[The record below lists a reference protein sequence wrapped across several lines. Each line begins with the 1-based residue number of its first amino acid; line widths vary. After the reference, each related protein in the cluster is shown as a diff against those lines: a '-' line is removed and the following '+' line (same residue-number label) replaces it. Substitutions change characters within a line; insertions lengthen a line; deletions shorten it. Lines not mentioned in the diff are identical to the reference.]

1 MCLIR
6 ELSLR
11 IFSHMGNFGCILG
24 EKYLVTPHVTW
35 YNGTTSKY
43 FKFASI
49 KFFET
54 NLGVHKIRVNTP
66 YNFQIQIQN
75 CHKETKK
82 INCYANSV
90 ILCFC
95 LFVTLFMLVLYFFY
109 FSICILN
116 LILELL
122 GIVNTRLM
130 NIHKFIKDFVKL
142 VNFIFKECGIMVSC
156 TVWYH

>member
-1 MCLIR
+1 
-6 ELSLR
+6 
-11 IFSHMGNFGCILG
+11 
-24 EKYLVTPHVTW
+24 
-35 YNGTTSKY
+35 
-43 FKFASI
+43 
-49 KFFET
+49 
-54 NLGVHKIRVNTP
+54 
-66 YNFQIQIQN
+66 
-75 CHKETKK
+75 
-82 INCYANSV
+82 
-90 ILCFC
+90 
-95 LFVTLFMLVLYFFY
+95 MLVLYFFY